1 MELSTLIS
9 TCVPF
14 AALLAVAATM
24 YTARKQRAA
33 ELQIAAHQIESS
45 FRILSEQLNSQSKL
59 AFSQISAARAQA
71 LDEIKAQVLTKNR
84 QEWINDLRNTLA
96 HFIVSTHKCRNNL
109 IISPEKRDPDRI
121 HANVD
126 EAWLHLTRLRLLIN
140 PNEDD
145 HKDLLTTA
153 NLMFELIKP
162 NEHGIQL
169 KDVEQSLLIKGQG
182 ILKREWERVKSL
194 A

>member
-1 MELSTLIS
+1 
-9 TCVPF
+9 
-14 AALLAVAATM
+14 M
-24 YTARKQRAA
+24 YTARRQRIADM
-33 ELQIAAHQIESS
+33 QIAARQVESS
-45 FRILSEQLNSQSKL
+45 FQLLSEQLNSQSTL

-109 IISPEKRDPDRI
+109 TISPEKRDLDRI
-121 HANVD
+121 HSNVD

-145 HKDLLTTA
+145 HRDLLTTA
-153 NLMFELIKP
+153 NLMIELIKP
-162 NEHGIQL
+162 SEDGLRL
-169 KDVEQSLLIKGQG
+169 KDVEQSLLIKGQE

-194 A
+194 V

>member
-1 MELSTLIS
+1 MELPTLIS
-9 TCVPF
+9 TCIAL

-33 ELQIAAHQIESS
+33 ELQIASRQIESS
-45 FRILSEQLNSQSKL
+45 FRILSEQLNSQSAL

-96 HFIVSTHKCRNNL
+96 QFIVGIHKCRNNL
-109 IISPEKRDPDRI
+109 TISPERRDPNRI
-121 HANVD
+121 HSNVGD
-126 EAWLHLTRLRLLIN
+126 AWLHLTRLRLLIN

-145 HKDLLTTA
+145 HKDLLATA
-153 NLMFELIKP
+153 NLMFELIKSS
-162 NEHGIQL
+162 EEGLRL
-169 KDVEQSLLIKGQG
+169 KDVEKSLLIMGQA